1 MRIRRSFP
9 IFVGVL
15 LVAAAL
21 TIIVQLRKHAPPEP
35 ARLLPGADGFLY
47 VNLKW
52 MRRINTG
59 AQLPPVSHDPE
70 YEQFI
75 QATGFQFERDL
86 DQAAFA
92 IHYPTRAG
100 PSEPPRFTEIFTG
113 KINGEKLRPYLR
125 KLSGPTE
132 DYGSIDIYNIPLNG
146 HTLRVAILGV
156 DTVAASNH
164 NDPLVIRGVIDRS
177 RKVASPF
184 GGPALLRQYYRHVPF
199 ASLGWPFA
207 SFAWVIFHIDPENR
221 AFPGPGLSFLFTKP
235 ATMVASVRY
244 LGSLHFKAEAFTGS
258 EQDAQH
264 LAEQITT
271 FLNIFH
277 TAESSVAAQGTD
289 PDVKAF
295 FDGLKVQQNK
305 DRTVL
310 SANVPPGIIR
320 KLLAESPQ
328 SALPQTPQPGTPGK
342 APGEKTSQK

>member
-59 AQLPPVSHDPE
+59 FQLPPVSHDPE

-86 DQAAFA
+86 DHAAFA
-92 IHYPTRAG
+92 MHYPTRAA

-113 KINGEKLRPYLR
+113 KINGEKLRSYLR
-125 KLSGPTE
+125 KLSSPPE
-132 DYGSIDIYNIPLNG
+132 DYGSVDIYNIPLNG

-164 NDPLVIRGVIDRS
+164 SDPMVIRGVIDRS
-177 RKVASPF
+177 RKLASPF
-184 GGPALLRQYYRHVPF
+184 RGPALLRQYYRHIPY

-207 SFAWVIFHIDPENR
+207 SFAWAIFSIDPENR
-221 AFPGPGLSFLFTKP
+221 AFPGPGLSFLFPKP

-258 EQDAQH
+258 EQDAQR
-264 LAEQITT
+264 LTEQISA

-310 SANVPPGIIR
+310 NVNVPPGIIR

-328 SALPQTPQPGTPGK
+328 SALPQTPQAGTPDK

>member
-1 MRIRRSFP
+1 
-9 IFVGVL
+9 
-15 LVAAAL
+15 
-21 TIIVQLRKHAPPEP
+21 
-35 ARLLPGADGFLY
+35 
-47 VNLKW
+47 
-52 MRRINTG
+52 
-59 AQLPPVSHDPE
+59 
-70 YEQFI
+70 
-75 QATGFQFERDL
+75 
-86 DQAAFA
+86 
-92 IHYPTRAG
+92 
-100 PSEPPRFTEIFTG
+100 
-113 KINGEKLRPYLR
+113 
-125 KLSGPTE
+125 
-132 DYGSIDIYNIPLNG
+132 
-146 HTLRVAILGV
+146 LRVAILGV
-156 DTVAASNH
+156 DTVAASSH

-177 RKVASPF
+177 RKLASPF

-207 SFAWVIFHIDPENR
+207 SFAWVIVHIDPENR

-264 LAEQITT
+264 LAEQIGT

-277 TAESSVAAQGTD
+277 TAESSVTAQGTD

-295 FDGLKVQQNK
+295 FDGLKVQQNR

-328 SALPQTPQPGTPGK
+328 SALPQTPQTGTPDK

>member
-1 MRIRRSFP
+1 MRIRRSLP
-9 IFVGVL
+9 IVAGVL
-15 LVAAAL
+15 IVAAAL

-35 ARLLPGADGFLY
+35 ARLLPGADGVLY
-47 VNLKW
+47 LNVKW
-52 MRRINTG
+52 MRRVNTG
-59 AQLPPVSHDPE
+59 AQLPAVSHDPE

-92 IHYPTRAG
+92 IHYPPG
-100 PSEPPRFTEIFTG
+100 PSEPPRFTEVFVG
-113 KINGEKLRPYLR
+113 KLNGDKLRSYLR
-125 KLSGPTE
+125 KISGTPE
-132 DYGSIDIYNIPLNG
+132 EYDSVDIYNIPLAG
-146 HTLRVAILGV
+146 RTFRVAILGV

-164 NDPLVIRGVIDRS
+164 SDPLVIRGMIDRS
-177 RKVASPF
+177 RKLASPF
-184 GGPALLRQYYRHVPF
+184 RGPALLRQYYRHVPF

-207 SFAWVIFHIDPENR
+207 SFAWAVFRIDPQNR
-221 AFPGPGLSFLFTKP
+221 SFPGPGLSFLFTKP

-244 LGSLHFKAEAFTGS
+244 LGKLHFKAEAFTAS
-258 EQDAQH
+258 EQDAQR
-264 LAEQITT
+264 LTEQVAT

-310 SANVPPGIIR
+310 SATISPGFLR
-320 KLLAESPQ
+320 KLLAQPPQ
-328 SALPQTPQPGTPGK
+328 GGAPPSASQSGPETG
-342 APGEKTSQK
+342 AETSQK

>member
-9 IFVGVL
+9 IVAGVL
-15 LVAAAL
+15 IVAAAL

-35 ARLLPGADGFLY
+35 ARLLPGADGVLY
-47 VNLKW
+47 LNLKW
-52 MRRINTG
+52 MRRVNTG
-59 AQLPPVSHDPE
+59 ARLPTVSHDPE

-92 IHYPTRAG
+92 IHYPSAQ
-100 PSEPPRFTEIFTG
+100 SEPPRFTEVFVG
-113 KINGEKLRPYLR
+113 KLDGDKLRSYLR
-125 KLSGPTE
+125 KLSGTPE
-132 DYGSIDIYNIPLNG
+132 EYGSVDIYNIPLAG
-146 HTLRVAILGV
+146 RTFRVAILGV

-164 NDPLVIRGVIDRS
+164 SDPLVIRGVIDRS
-177 RKVASPF
+177 RKLASPF
-184 GGPALLRQYYRHVPF
+184 RGPALLRQYYRHVPF

-207 SFAWVIFHIDPENR
+207 SFTWAIFRIDPQNR
-221 AFPGPGLSFLFTKP
+221 SFPGPGLSFLFTKP

-244 LGSLHFKAEAFTGS
+244 LGKLHFKAEAFTAS
-258 EQDAQH
+258 EQDAQR
-264 LAEQITT
+264 LTEQVAA

-277 TAESSVAAQGTD
+277 TAENSVAAQGTD

-310 SANVPPGIIR
+310 SATISPGFLR
-320 KLLAESPQ
+320 KLLAEPPQ
-328 SALPQTPQPGTPGK
+328 GALPPASQPLPDSGQPG
-342 APGEKTSQK
+342 AKTSQK

>member
-70 YEQFI
+70 
-75 QATGFQFERDL
+75 
-86 DQAAFA
+86 
-92 IHYPTRAG
+92 RAG

-207 SFAWVIFHIDPENR
+207 R
-221 AFPGPGLSFLFTKP
+221 
-235 ATMVASVRY
+235 
-244 LGSLHFKAEAFTGS
+244 
-258 EQDAQH
+258 
-264 LAEQITT
+264 
-271 FLNIFH
+271 
-277 TAESSVAAQGTD
+277 
-289 PDVKAF
+289 
-295 FDGLKVQQNK
+295 
-305 DRTVL
+305 
-310 SANVPPGIIR
+310 
-320 KLLAESPQ
+320 
-328 SALPQTPQPGTPGK
+328 
-342 APGEKTSQK
+342 